1 MVDFK
6 ITDTIRRGEVGNADR
21 IWASTPQNLASKAV
35 YVSPELISESP
46 FEYIQDVIKFGDL

>member
-1 MVDFK
+1 MQIAFGRVHRK
-6 ITDTIRRGEVGNADR
+6 TSPKYSHYE
-21 IWASTPQNLASKAV
+21 ASKAV